1 MKTLIRKILQEQEE
15 IITLPPIIH
24 FDNDW
29 NLVLEASEGKPFK
42 ILGDVFIMSNQE
54 ITTLGNCY
62 AVGGYLNIWNCNNFK
77 SLGNLT
83 EVGGE
88 LYLGFTKIKSLG
100 NLRKVNDKV
109 KLSDNYELKTLG
121 NLYSVG
127 GYLNLIA
134 CQNLQSLGN
143 LTEVGGYLDISRC
156 QIKSLGN
163 LKYVGSFFDVEN
175 TPIAHTMT
183 ENKIR
188 QQVNV
193 GGNIF
198 FQ

>member
-1 MKTLIRKILQEQEE
+1 LQEQEE

-42 ILGDVFIMSNQE
+42 ILGNVDLRFNQE

-62 AVGGYLNIWNCNNFK
+62 AVAGYLNIWNCNNFK

-83 EVGGE
+83 EVGGW
-88 LYLGFTKIKSLG
+88 LDLKNTNIQSLG
-100 NLRKVNDKV
+100 NLT
-109 KLSDNYELKTLG
+109 E
-121 NLYSVG
+121 VG
-127 GYLNLIA
+127 GWLDLEN
-134 CQNLQSLGN
+134 CTNLQSLGN
-143 LTEVGGYLDISRC
+143 LTEVGDWLDLYHC
-156 QIKSLGN
+156 QNLESLGN
-163 LKYVGSFFDVEN
+163 LTEVSGSLGLRN
-175 TPIAHTMT
+175 TPIAKTMT

-193 GGNIF
+193 GGNIYL
-198 FQ
+198 